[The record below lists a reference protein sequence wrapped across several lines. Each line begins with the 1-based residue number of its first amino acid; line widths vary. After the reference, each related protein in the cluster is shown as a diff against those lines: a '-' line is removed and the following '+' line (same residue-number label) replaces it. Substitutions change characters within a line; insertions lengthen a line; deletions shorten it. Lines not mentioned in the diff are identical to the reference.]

1 MFWPV
6 EVDPKPEFV
15 TVFWQRKD
23 DLNPNGGGEGIIVI
37 ALFLDDYFSIKG
49 DLSYFSMNFQKMT
62 KMAVILDEL
71 EGQSAKSP
79 PPQIKQHP
87 DALQLL
93 TTPG

>member
-23 DLNPNGGGEGIIVI
+23 DLNPNGGGEGIIVL
-37 ALFLDDYFSIKG
+37 ALFSDDYFSIKKG

-71 EGQSAKSP
+71 EGRSAKLP
-79 PPQIKQHP
+79 PPKSSNTQMP
-87 DALQLL
+87 SNY
-93 TTPG
+93 